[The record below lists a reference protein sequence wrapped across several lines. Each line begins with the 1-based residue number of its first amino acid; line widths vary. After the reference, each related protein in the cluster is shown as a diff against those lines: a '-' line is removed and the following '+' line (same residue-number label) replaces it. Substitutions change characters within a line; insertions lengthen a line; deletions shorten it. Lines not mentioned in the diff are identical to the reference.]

1 MCKQPTCYNSVAM
14 SPLTQQYNEIKAKY
28 SDALIL
34 FKVNDSYIAIEQDA
48 ITIAECLGTILT
60 KGTSGQASTEFPFS
74 SIDTFLPKLVRAGNR
89 VAICER

>member
-1 MCKQPTCYNSVAM
+1 M

-48 ITIAECLGTILT
+48 ITIANCLGTCLT
-60 KGTSGQASTEFPFS
+60 KNKNGQAITEFSFHS
-74 SIDTFLPKLVRAGNR
+74 LDSFLPKLVRAGNR
-89 VAICER
+89 VAICERQS